1 MIPNTLSYNTCSVQ
15 YTQHKGPI
23 EWIKVF
29 RFCIFLYSGKNIF
42 WSLWIHYVLPLI
54 FAVLVL
60 HTFFQNNSQDSQESC
75 FRRTRSATPSSACS
89 PTWQPAKNGSN
100 NSLLPPGELEAAQTS
115 TTTSPRPRELRVSVP
130 VVSRPEDLAA
140 GASLLCLGGQTSRNQ
155 ARGTLWDKPSA
166 DQFQPFTESINC
178 AQREIYFDQACPVL
192 IQVQRVQTW

>member
-60 HTFFQNNSQDSQESC
+60 HTCFPNNSQDPLLSSQLMFQADQICYAVLCVFSYMAAGQE
-75 FRRTRSATPSSACS
+75 RQQQ
-89 PTWQPAKNGSN
+89 QPAAARRVGASANVHHHLSSSSSGAQ
-100 NSLLPPGELEAAQTS
+100 SLGAGGL
-115 TTTSPRPRELRVSVP
+115 SPRGPGGGGL
-130 VVSRPEDLAA
+130 
-140 GASLLCLGGQTSRNQ
+140 ASLPRGPNFSEPSPRNIVGQT
-155 ARGTLWDKPSA
+155 
-166 DQFQPFTESINC
+166 
-178 AQREIYFDQACPVL
+178 
-192 IQVQRVQTW
+192 